1 MPTLRDNSAKRGYS
15 AYGKIQLAGSS
26 EKKQEQLFIK
36 IDHCSEITLILL
48 SNFLFFVLFAG
59 FFSDRS
65 DKKEATTDSIYILL
79 TGHTELQSLLIVDR
93 SVVCECPLDDVS
105 LILVSAY
112 FSFNILCYTPGCYN
126 YFAFFEHIFFGSKS
140 KVPPSVKHCFYRII
154 FPYVTPSKLNYQI
167 LIPAHTNFVDLY
179 NL

>member
-1 MPTLRDNSAKRGYS
+1 MFAQGCFSGGGRGGGGGGEGNYCI
-15 AYGKIQLAGSS
+15 Y
-26 EKKQEQLFIK
+26 FHVVTVIK

-48 SNFLFFVLFAG
+48 SNFLFFVLFTG

-79 TGHTELQSLLIVDR
+79 TGHTELQSLFIVDR

-126 YFAFFEHIFFGSKS
+126 YFAFF
-140 KVPPSVKHCFYRII
+140 
-154 FPYVTPSKLNYQI
+154 
-167 LIPAHTNFVDLY
+167 
-179 NL
+179 